1 MSVYQLVKELCSTLI
16 KESDSDECDLA
27 KAKRVAFE
35 TLLKNSQ
42 NAKDEKLSV
51 EKVFEDFQF
60 CSFELM
66 LLNRKDD
73 AAKVDGYVEMIKENE
88 QLLLSI
94 STLLIN
100 LKNLPE
106 TSENSVKIEIL
117 RDFWL

>member
-16 KESDSDECDLA
+16 KESDSEECELN

-42 NAKDEKLSV
+42 NVNDDGSLEKII
-51 EKVFEDFQF
+51 EDYQF

-66 LLNRKDD
+66 FLNRKDD
-73 AAKVDGYVEMIKENE
+73 AKKVDNFVEEITKNE
-88 QLLLSI
+88 QLLLPI
-94 STLLIN
+94 STFLIN

-106 TSENSVKIEIL
+106 TSSRDSVS
-117 RDFWL
+117 

>member
-1 MSVYQLVKELCSTLI
+1 MSVYQLVKELCSLLI
-16 KESDSDECDLA
+16 KESDSDDCDLA

-42 NAKDEKLSV
+42 NVKDEKLSV
-51 EKVFEDFQF
+51 EKLLEDFQF

-73 AAKVDGYVEMIKENE
+73 ATKVDDYVEKIKENE
-88 QLLLSI
+88 QFLLPI

-106 TSENSVKIEIL
+106 TSSRNSVCYKL
-117 RDFWL
+117 RDWML